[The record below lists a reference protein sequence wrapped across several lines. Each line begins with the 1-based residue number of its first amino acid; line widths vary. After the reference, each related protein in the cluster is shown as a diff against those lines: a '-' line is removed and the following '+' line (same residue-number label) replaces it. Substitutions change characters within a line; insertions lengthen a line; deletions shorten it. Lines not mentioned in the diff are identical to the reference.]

1 MDKFAVENKAWLNN
15 LDKSLSMQKID
26 LEEKKAIKDYF
37 SKLNII
43 PLQNYVEKKS
53 KEALKL
59 FGDQIKKDPSIKS
72 YLEKIGTPEEKN
84 KLTKWLTSLPKESN
98 PISIKMNDIVK
109 NWLSK
114 ENQKVSE
121 FNNNISSILTE
132 QNNSFVD
139 SIHNLANAI
148 SIQLEKNNDRKY
160 KVTDA
165 SLNLNKIVSDK
176 LISAQLSKENIIN
189 GVSAIDLAN
198 VLVQN
203 RINKINLNEKTIR
216 GLNDR
221 NILVKVNAFNSAVG
235 REIVN
240 PEKDIQDSIN
250 AFASALS
257 RDYSNNPEKVE
268 SQTGSVNSTIIK
280 SPTMSTGNFQVYNIN
295 LTLNYAPLNGAGVYM
310 NVKGQV
316 VKYNL
321 SQSISITNGISA
333 LASFSFGAAF
343 LNGESSW
350 YVGDYSQKIKSVNG
364 VVPIANSS
372 IALHYGNKNTSVIA
386 GVRFLPGADAELVNN
401 KLKIKPTVQNEIFTA
416 VNIKL

>member
-15 LDKSLSMQKID
+15 LDKSLSMQKLD
-26 LEEKKAIKDYF
+26 LGEKKAIKDYF
-37 SKLNII
+37 SKLDIS

-53 KEALKL
+53 EEALKL
-59 FGDQIKKDPSIKS
+59 FGDQIKKDPNIKS

-160 KVTDA
+160 KVTGA
-165 SLNLNKIVSDK
+165 SLDLNKIVSDK

-203 RINKINLNEKTIR
+203 RINKINLNENTIR

-221 NILVKVNAFNSAVG
+221 NIFVKVNAFNSAVG
-235 REIVN
+235 RKVIN

-321 SQSISITNGISA
+321 SQSISITKDISA
-333 LASFSFGAAF
+333 SASFNFGAAF

-350 YVGDYSQKIKSVNG
+350 YVGDYSQNIKFVNG

>member
-1 MDKFAVENKAWLNN
+1 MDKFAVKNKAWLNN
-15 LDKSLSMQKID
+15 LDKSLSMQKLD
-26 LEEKKAIKDYF
+26 PNEKKVINGYF
-37 SKLNII
+37 SELNLIS
-43 PLQNYVEKKS
+43 LQNYAEKKS
-53 KEALKL
+53 EEALKL
-59 FGDQIKKDPSIKS
+59 FGDQIKKDPSIKY

-98 PISIKMNDIVK
+98 PISIMNDIVK
-109 NWLSK
+109 NWLSG
-114 ENQKVSE
+114 QDLKVSE
-121 FNNNISSILTE
+121 FNNNLSSILTE
-132 QNNSFVD
+132 QNNSFVG
-139 SIHNLANAI
+139 SIRNLANAI
-148 SIQLEKNNDRKY
+148 SLQLEKNNDRKY
-160 KVTDA
+160 KVTGA
-165 SLNLNKIVSDK
+165 SLDLNKIVSDK

-221 NILVKVNAFNSAVG
+221 NIFVKVNAFNSAVG
-235 REIVN
+235 REIIN
-240 PEKDIQDSIN
+240 PEKDIENSIN

-280 SPTMSTGNFQVYNIN
+280 SPTMSTGNFQVYNFI
-295 LTLNYAPLNGAGVYM
+295 LTLNYAPLNRAGVYM

-321 SQSISITNGISA
+321 SQSISITKDISA
-333 LASFSFGAAF
+333 SASFNFGAAF

-350 YVGDYSQKIKSVNG
+350 YIGDYSQKIKSVNG

-386 GVRFLPGADAELVNN
+386 GVRFLPGAGAELVNN

>member
-235 REIVN
+235 REIIN

-333 LASFSFGAAF
+333 SASFSFGAAF

>member
-72 YLEKIGTPEEKN
+72 CLEKIGTPEEKN

-189 GVSAIDLAN
+189 GVSAMNVAN

-203 RINKINLNEKTIR
+203 GINKINLNEKTIR

-221 NILVKVNAFNSAVG
+221 NILVKANAFNSAVG
-235 REIVN
+235 REIIN

-386 GVRFLPGADAELVNN
+386 GVRFLPGADAELINN

>member
-1 MDKFAVENKAWLNN
+1 
-15 LDKSLSMQKID
+15 
-26 LEEKKAIKDYF
+26 
-37 SKLNII
+37 
-43 PLQNYVEKKS
+43 
-53 KEALKL
+53 
-59 FGDQIKKDPSIKS
+59 
-72 YLEKIGTPEEKN
+72 
-84 KLTKWLTSLPKESN
+84 
-98 PISIKMNDIVK
+98 MNDIVK

-160 KVTDA
+160 KVTGA
-165 SLNLNKIVSDK
+165 SLDLNKIVSDK

-203 RINKINLNEKTIR
+203 RINKINLNENTIR

-221 NILVKVNAFNSAVG
+221 NIFVKVNAFNSAVG
-235 REIVN
+235 RKVIN

-321 SQSISITNGISA
+321 SQSISITKDISA
-333 LASFSFGAAF
+333 SASFNFGAAF

-350 YVGDYSQKIKSVNG
+350 YVGDYSQNIKFVNG

>member
-1 MDKFAVENKAWLNN
+1 
-15 LDKSLSMQKID
+15 
-26 LEEKKAIKDYF
+26 
-37 SKLNII
+37 
-43 PLQNYVEKKS
+43 
-53 KEALKL
+53 
-59 FGDQIKKDPSIKS
+59 
-72 YLEKIGTPEEKN
+72 
-84 KLTKWLTSLPKESN
+84 
-98 PISIKMNDIVK
+98 MNGIVK
-109 NWLSK
+109 NWLSG
-114 ENQKVSE
+114 QDLKVSE
-121 FNNNISSILTE
+121 FNNNLSSILTE
-132 QNNSFVD
+132 QNNQFVD
-139 SIHNLANAI
+139 SIRNLANAV

-160 KVTDA
+160 KVTGA
-165 SLNLNKIVSDK
+165 SLDLNKIVSDK

-189 GVSAIDLAN
+189 GVSAMDVAN

-203 RINKINLNEKTIR
+203 RINKINLNEKTVR

-221 NILVKVNAFNSAVG
+221 NIFVKVNAFNSAVG
-235 REIVN
+235 REIIN
-240 PEKDIQDSIN
+240 PEKDIENSIN

-280 SPTMSTGNFQVYNIN
+280 SPTMSTGNFQVYNII

-321 SQSISITNGISA
+321 NQSISITKDISA
-333 LASFSFGAAF
+333 SASFNFGAAF
-343 LNGESSW
+343 LNGESSL
-350 YVGDYSQKIKSVNG
+350 YIGDYSQKIKSVNG

-386 GVRFLPGADAELVNN
+386 GVRFLPGAVAELVNN
-401 KLKIKPTVQNEIFTA
+401 RLKIKPTVQNEIFAA